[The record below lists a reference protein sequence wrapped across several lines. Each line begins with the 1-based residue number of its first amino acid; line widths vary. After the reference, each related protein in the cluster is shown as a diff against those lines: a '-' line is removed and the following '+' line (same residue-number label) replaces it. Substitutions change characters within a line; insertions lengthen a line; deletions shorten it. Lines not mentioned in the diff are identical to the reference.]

1 MTGAVATRSK
11 HSTRPTAGHHLVA
24 ALLGGA
30 LLGLALAP
38 RPASAQ
44 DVPPMTDPALEAD
57 VPAGTWNGPR
67 ALRLV
72 QRAREQR
79 QSLVVDSTMHSY
91 RAQARGYVYFFMDR
105 PDQDLRSLVK
115 ADQIALEVMWQAPNR
130 TRQHII
136 GLRDEKFLPTDI
148 RYHLDH
154 LTVVQDDFGD
164 NIRMGNGDEVSAVP
178 HPAAPGSESV
188 YDFMLNDSLTIRFP
202 EGGGDIRVF
211 ELRVRPKRLDEPGF
225 VGSVFVDQAS
235 GAIVR
240 MNFSFTP
247 ASYVDPYV
255 DYIRVSLDNSLWMGR
270 HWLPYRQEMEIR
282 REIPLLDFMAGS
294 VIRGRFQVTDY
305 DFNVDFDPFT
315 FAGRNVTSSSP
326 AQREL
331 FPFERGLLD
340 DLEEEGLST
349 TAALEDV
356 ETQVRE
362 VVEDRYLSGLA
373 PLRFH
378 LSRISEFFRYNR
390 GEGAF
395 LGAGLT
401 VRPVNDIRMR
411 SSAGYAFGRGEPT
424 GALSIES
431 ARTTRVRPEVRL
443 YWNELRDIG
452 GHPGAPPLENTIAA
466 LAGEEDF
473 LDPYFARGAAL
484 AFRTDRGLAGPS
496 LTLRWEQHHQASNVV
511 ADDPAETDWRPVRG
525 IDRGTLGSIELALPF
540 RLSPDLAA
548 TVTLGAGRLETSNFG
563 TAQVD
568 VSRAYQLPFLQ
579 GHGRL
584 SASAGGVTG
593 GAPAQSLYLLG
604 GRHTLAGYDYRDFV
618 GDRYWLVRSETT
630 FPVHEKWVG
639 IRLVGALGATYL
651 GDRTLPTLWTPTD
664 SDGVRASIGA
674 GLSMAWD
681 VMRVDLVRGLDGG
694 GWEAVFSVSPGL
706 APWL

>member
-1 MTGAVATRSK
+1 
-11 HSTRPTAGHHLVA
+11 
-24 ALLGGA
+24 
-30 LLGLALAP
+30 
-38 RPASAQ
+38 
-44 DVPPMTDPALEAD
+44 
-57 VPAGTWNGPR
+57 
-67 ALRLV
+67 
-72 QRAREQR
+72 
-79 QSLVVDSTMHSY
+79 
-91 RAQARGYVYFFMDR
+91 
-105 PDQDLRSLVK
+105 
-115 ADQIALEVMWQAPNR
+115 
-130 TRQHII
+130 
-136 GLRDEKFLPTDI
+136 
-148 RYHLDH
+148 
-154 LTVVQDDFGD
+154 VQDDFGD
-164 NIRMGNGDEVSAVP
+164 NIRMGDGDEVSAVA

-188 YDFMLNDSLTIRFP
+188 YDFMLSDSLTIRFP

-211 ELRVRPKRLDEPGF
+211 EIRVRPKRLDQAGF
-225 VGSVFVDQAS
+225 VGSVFVDQSS

-315 FAGRNVTSSSP
+315 FAGRTVTSSSP
-326 AQREL
+326 AQREA

-373 PLRFH
+373 PFRFH

-390 GEGAF
+390 SEGAF

-411 SSAGYAFGRGEPT
+411 GSAGYLFGRGEPA

-443 YWNELRDIG
+443 YWNDTRDIG
-452 GHPGAPPLENTIAA
+452 GHPGAPALENTIAA

-484 AFRTDRGLAGPS
+484 AFRTGRGLTGPS
-496 LTLRWEQHHQASNVV
+496 LTLRWEQHHQATNVV

-525 IDRGTLGSIELALPF
+525 IDRGTLGSVELALPF
-540 RLSPDLAA
+540 QLSSDLAA
-548 TVTLGAGRLETSNFG
+548 TVTLGAGRLATSNFG
-563 TAQVD
+563 TADVD
-568 VSRAYQLPFLQ
+568 VSRGYQLPFLR

-584 SASAGGVTG
+584 SASAGAVTG

-651 GDRTLPTLWTPTD
+651 GDRTLPELWTPTD
-664 SDGVRASIGA
+664 SDGPRASLGL